1 MGSCFS
7 CSCIRGQT
15 KESSFQTA
23 IKSPHGVTY
32 KYYDPHTN
40 IMRDGVD
47 INDWIDRQYQG
58 KRWTHFIVYNDQ
70 TEKLG
75 LNKTT
80 HGHTKGI
87 LCWNESSI
95 SWLVHSVPNF
105 PREFKPKD
113 SAAGGGMTIS
123 LIEHGEHIF
132 GQSFVHIECKITELF
147 SVSDILAQL
156 HTMEPNVFIASADY
170 TPVKHTRKHGK
181 GHGHGHEDATTCV
194 SKCELTQTVTHV
206 AKPPLLHL
214 DIYED
219 YLVHEFDGPCLVES
233 WMRGQSMD
241 ETNMVTHV
249 KEMNGFSNIIYTET
263 HDHSKIAVSTNVEHP
278 WVYIGDL
285 NRMHSQKTRGGG
297 GIVIRDLNL
306 WLAYRNLIVS

>member
-7 CSCIRGQT
+7 CSCIGRQK
-15 KESSFQTA
+15 KESAFHTA
-23 IKSPHGVTY
+23 IKSPHGVAY
-32 KYYDPHTN
+32 KYYDPYTKA
-40 IMRDGVD
+40 MRDGVD
-47 INDWIDRQYQG
+47 INEWIERQYQG
-58 KRWTHFIVYNDQ
+58 KLWTHFIVYNDQ

-87 LCWNESSI
+87 LCWNEDSV

-113 SAAGGGMTIS
+113 SAAGLGMTIS

-132 GQSFVHIECKITELF
+132 GQSFVHIECKMKDLIC
-147 SVSDILAQL
+147 VSGILAQL
-156 HTMEPNVFIASADY
+156 HAMDPHVYIASADY
-170 TPVKHTRKHGK
+170 TPINKRKHGK
-181 GHGHGHEDATTCV
+181 GQHDTTV
-194 SKCELTQTVTHV
+194 SKFEFMQDIIHI
-206 AKPPLLHL
+206 AKPPSLHL

-219 YLVHEFDGPCLVES
+219 YLVHEFGGPCLVES

-241 ETNMVTHV
+241 ETDMVTHV
-249 KEMNGFSNIIYTET
+249 KEMNGFSNLIYTET
-263 HDHSKIAVSTNVEHP
+263 HDHSKIAVSTNAQHP

-297 GIVIRDLNL
+297 GVVIRDLNL